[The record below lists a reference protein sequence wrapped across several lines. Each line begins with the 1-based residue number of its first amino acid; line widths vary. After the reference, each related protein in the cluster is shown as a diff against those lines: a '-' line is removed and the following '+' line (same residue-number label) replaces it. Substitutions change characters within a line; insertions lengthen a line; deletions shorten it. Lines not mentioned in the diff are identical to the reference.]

1 MSSSVLVAVVI
12 VEVMIGLSFWLRG
25 QKARTVRDLVVVVVA
40 VAVAVAIAV
49 EVTMMT
55 TMKRRQK
62 QQSRGGRE

>member
-1 MSSSVLVAVVI
+1 MNNLVAVVI

-40 VAVAVAIAV
+40 VAVAIAV